1 MSRDNLAMKI
11 LLVGVI
17 TLITLGW
24 GWDVLVAGSASGG
37 SPPWVMRQ
45 EALYLSGL
53 LSITVMSLAVLLAA
67 RPAWLEKPL
76 GGLDRMYR
84 THKWAGILA
93 VTFAALH
100 WLIEMSDDILKA
112 LFGREGRVPKERD
125 TGLLEI
131 LRDLA
136 EDMGEWAIYA
146 VLAMLVLTLWK
157 RFPYRPWR
165 FLHQAMPVLYLMLV
179 FHAVLLAPTD
189 YWMQPVGV
197 LLALL
202 LGAGVYGSVHALAGH
217 IGRSRRVQG
226 EIVAVERPAA
236 DIVAVHCRLDQSW
249 RGHRPG
255 QFAFVTFDRSEGPH
269 PFTIAS
275 ADRGDRSISFQIK
288 ALGDYT
294 RRLAERLQPGQAMSV
309 EGPYGRFDMARRNA
323 RAQQIWVAA
332 GIGVT
337 PFLAWLESL
346 QDRPDEAP
354 SADLHYCT
362 RDRESD
368 PFVERLGSLC
378 AALPGIRLH
387 VHGSRQG
394 EVLSADGMLAEQDRS
409 RPTEVWF
416 CGPQGLAEKL
426 RKGLHATLHGKLRF
440 HQEAFEMR

>member
-1 MSRDNLAMKI
+1 MKTLLAGFI
-11 LLVGVI
+11 SLV
-17 TLITLGW
+17 TLAW
-24 GWDVLVAGSASGG
+24 GWDVLVAGGASGG
-37 SPPWVMRQ
+37 SAPWVMRQ
-45 EALYLSGL
+45 EGLYLSGL
-53 LSITVMSLAVLLAA
+53 LSIALMSLAMLLAA
-67 RPAWLEKPL
+67 RPAWLEGPL

-93 VTFAALH
+93 VSFAALH

-112 LFGREGRVPKERD
+112 LFGRSGRLPKDND

-146 VLAMLVLTLWK
+146 VLAMLALTLWK

-165 FLHQAMPVLYLMLV
+165 FLHQAMPVLYLMLA
-179 FHAVLLAPTD
+179 FHALMLAPVD
-189 YWMQPVGV
+189 YWAQPVGG

-202 LGAGVYGSVHALAGH
+202 LGGGVYGSVHSLAGH

-226 EIVAVERPAA
+226 KVVAVEHPAA
-236 DIVAVHCRLDQSW
+236 DIVAVRCQLDQGW

-255 QFAFVTFDRSEGPH
+255 QFAFVTFDRGEGQH

-275 ADRGDRSISFQIK
+275 ADRGDRTISFQIK

-294 RRLAERLQPGQAMSV
+294 RDLTNRLQPGQAVTV
-309 EGPYGRFDMARRNA
+309 EGPYGRFDLDRRNP

-346 QDRPDEAP
+346 QDKPGQVPA
-354 SADLHYCT
+354 ADLHYCT
-362 RDRESD
+362 RDRETD
-368 PFVERLGSLC
+368 PFIARLESLC
-378 AALPGIRLH
+378 ASLPGIKLQ

-394 EVLSADGMLAEQDRS
+394 EVLTAAGMVATKDRS
-409 RPTEVWF
+409 RRTEVWF
-416 CGPQGLAEKL
+416 CGPQGLSEKL
-426 RKGLHATLHGKLRF
+426 RKGLDAAWPGNLRF

>member
-1 MSRDNLAMKI
+1 MKTLLAGLI
-11 LLVGVI
+11 SLV
-17 TLITLGW
+17 TLAW
-24 GWDVLVAGSASGG
+24 AWDVLVAGGASGG
-37 SPPWVMRQ
+37 SAPWVMRQ
-45 EALYLSGL
+45 ESLYLSGL
-53 LSITVMSLAVLLAA
+53 LSITLMSLAMLLAA
-67 RPAWLEKPL
+67 RPAWLEGPL

-93 VTFAALH
+93 VTFAAMH

-112 LFGREGRVPKERD
+112 LFGREGRLPKAND

-146 VLAMLVLTLWK
+146 VLAMLALTLWK

-165 FLHQAMPVLYLMLV
+165 FLHQAMPVLYLMLA
-179 FHAVLLAPTD
+179 FHALLLAPAA
-189 YWMQPVGV
+189 YWAQPVGW

-202 LGAGVYGSVHALAGH
+202 LGGGVYGSVHSLAGR

-226 EIVAVERPAA
+226 KIVSVERPAA
-236 DIVAVHCRLDQSW
+236 DIVAVRCQLDQDW

-255 QFAFVTFDRSEGPH
+255 QFAFITFDRSEGPH

-275 ADRGDRSISFQIK
+275 ADRGDRTISFQIK

-294 RRLAERLQPGQAMSV
+294 RGLANQLQPGQAVSV
-309 EGPYGRFDMARRNA
+309 EGPYGRFDIARRNP
-323 RAQQIWVAA
+323 RAQQIWVAG

-337 PFLAWLESL
+337 PFIAWLESL
-346 QDRPDEAP
+346 QDTPGQAP
-354 SADLHYCT
+354 AADLHYCT
-362 RDRESD
+362 RDRDAD
-368 PFVERLGSLC
+368 PFIARLESLC
-378 AALPGIRLH
+378 ASLPSVHLQ

-394 EVLSADGMLAEQDRS
+394 EVLTAAGMLAAKDRS
-409 RPTEVWF
+409 RHTEVWF

-426 RKGLHATLHGKLRF
+426 RKGLHATWPGNLRF

>member
-1 MSRDNLAMKI
+1 MKTLLAGLI
-11 LLVGVI
+11 ALV
-17 TLITLGW
+17 TLAW
-24 GWDVLVAGSASGG
+24 GWDILATGGVSGG
-37 SPPWVMRQ
+37 SAPWIARQ
-45 EALYLSGL
+45 EVLYLSGL
-53 LSITVMSLAVLLAA
+53 LSIALMSLAMLLAA
-67 RPAWLEKPL
+67 RPAWLEGPL

-93 VTFAALH
+93 VSFAALH
-100 WLIEMSDDILKA
+100 WLIEMSDDVLKA
-112 LFGREGRVPKERD
+112 VFGREGRLPKD
-125 TGLLEI
+125 DGAGLLGI

-146 VLAMLVLTLWK
+146 LLAMLAITLWK

-179 FHAVLLAPTD
+179 FHAVLLAPAG
-189 YWMQPVGV
+189 YWTQPVGV

-202 LGAGVYGSVHALAGH
+202 LGGGVYGSVHALAGH

-226 EIVAVERPAA
+226 RIVAVEHPAS
-236 DIVAVHCRLDQSW
+236 DVVTVRCDLDPGW

-275 ADRGDRSISFQIK
+275 ADRGNRSVSFQIK

-294 RRLAERLQPGQAMSV
+294 RRLADRLQAGQPVSV
-309 EGPYGRFDMARRNA
+309 EGPYGRFDMARRNS
-323 RAQQIWVAA
+323 RAQQIWVAG

-346 QDRPDEAP
+346 QGSPRDVL

-362 RDRESD
+362 RDRKSD
-368 PFVERLGSLC
+368 PFVGRLESLC

-394 EVLSADGMLAEQDRS
+394 EVLSADAMLAAKDPA

-416 CGPQGLAEKL
+416 CGPRGLADTL
-426 RKGLHATLHGKLRF
+426 RKSLLATLHGKLRF

>member
-1 MSRDNLAMKI
+1 MKTLLAGLISLVI
-11 LLVGVI
+11 LA
-17 TLITLGW
+17 W
-24 GWDVLVAGSASGG
+24 GWDVSVAGGASGG
-37 SPPWVMRQ
+37 SAPWVMRQ
-45 EALYLSGL
+45 EGLYLSGL
-53 LSITVMSLAVLLAA
+53 LSIALMSLAMLLAA
-67 RPAWLEKPL
+67 RPAWLEGPL

-112 LFGREGRVPKERD
+112 LFGREGRVPKNND

-131 LRDLA
+131 MRDLA

-146 VLAMLVLTLWK
+146 VLAMLALTLWK

-165 FLHQAMPVLYLMLV
+165 FLHQAMPVLYLMLA
-179 FHAVLLAPTD
+179 FHALLLAPVD
-189 YWMQPVGV
+189 YWMQPVGG

-202 LGAGVYGSVHALAGH
+202 LAAGVYGSVHSLAGH
-217 IGRSRRVQG
+217 IGRARQVQG
-226 EIVAVERPAA
+226 KVVAVERPAA
-236 DIVAVHCRLDQSW
+236 DIVTVRCQLDQGW

-255 QFAFVTFDRSEGPH
+255 QFAFVTFNRSEGPH

-275 ADRGDRSISFQIK
+275 ADRGDRTLSFQIK

-294 RRLAERLQPGQAMSV
+294 RRLADQLRPGQAVAV
-309 EGPYGRFDMARRNA
+309 EGPYGRFDLARRNS
-323 RAQQIWVAA
+323 RAQQIWVAG

-346 QDRPDEAP
+346 QNSPGDVPA
-354 SADLHYCT
+354 ADLHYCT
-362 RDRESD
+362 RDRETD
-368 PFVERLGSLC
+368 PFIARLESLC
-378 AALPGIRLH
+378 ASLPGVRLQ
-387 VHGSRQG
+387 VHGSLQG
-394 EVLSADGMLAEQDRS
+394 DVLTADDMLAAKDRS

-416 CGPQGLAEKL
+416 CGPQGLSEKL
-426 RKGLHATLHGKLRF
+426 REGLLATLHGRLRF

>member
-1 MSRDNLAMKI
+1 MKTLLAGFI
-11 LLVGVI
+11 SLVA
-17 TLITLGW
+17 LAW
-24 GWDVLVAGSASGG
+24 GWDVLVAGGASGG
-37 SPPWVMRQ
+37 SAPWVMRQ
-45 EALYLSGL
+45 EGLYLSGL
-53 LSITVMSLAVLLAA
+53 LSIALMSLTMLLAA
-67 RPAWLEKPL
+67 RPAWLEGPL

-93 VTFAALH
+93 VGFAALH

-112 LFGREGRVPKERD
+112 LFGRSGRLPKDND

-146 VLAMLVLTLWK
+146 VLAMLALTLWK

-165 FLHQAMPVLYLMLV
+165 FLHQAMPVLYLMLA
-179 FHAVLLAPTD
+179 FHALLLAPVD
-189 YWMQPVGV
+189 YWAQPVGG

-202 LGAGVYGSVHALAGH
+202 LGGGVYGSVHSLAGH

-226 EIVAVERPAA
+226 KVVAVGHPAA
-236 DIVAVHCRLDQSW
+236 DIVAVRCQLDQGW

-255 QFAFVTFDRSEGPH
+255 QFAFVTFDRGEGPH

-275 ADRGDRSISFQIK
+275 ADRGDRTISFQIK

-294 RRLAERLQPGQAMSV
+294 RGLADRLQPGQAVTV
-309 EGPYGRFDMARRNA
+309 EGPYGRFDLARRNS

-346 QDRPDEAP
+346 QDTPGQAP
-354 SADLHYCT
+354 AADLHYCT
-362 RDRESD
+362 RDRETD
-368 PFVERLGSLC
+368 PFIARLESLC
-378 AALPGIRLH
+378 ASLPGIKLQ

-394 EVLSADGMLAEQDRS
+394 EVLTAAGMVAAKDRS
-409 RPTEVWF
+409 RRTEVWF
-416 CGPQGLAEKL
+416 CGPRGLSEKL
-426 RKGLHATLHGKLRF
+426 RKGLDATWPGNLRF